1 MVRCH
6 VFLYIFQYVVKPDW
20 DSQIQKK
27 HEGIVAVW
35 PYWITDDTGSIKLYS
50 KATVNQDLVSDQS
63 LVLKDW
69 TFLAN
74 NISAI

>member
-1 MVRCH
+1 MAVRR
-6 VFLYIFQYVVKPDW
+6 
-20 DSQIQKK
+20 
-27 HEGIVAVW
+27 
-35 PYWITDDTGSIKLYS
+35 YWITDDTGSIKLYS
-50 KATVNQDLVSDQS
+50 KATVNQDLVNDQS